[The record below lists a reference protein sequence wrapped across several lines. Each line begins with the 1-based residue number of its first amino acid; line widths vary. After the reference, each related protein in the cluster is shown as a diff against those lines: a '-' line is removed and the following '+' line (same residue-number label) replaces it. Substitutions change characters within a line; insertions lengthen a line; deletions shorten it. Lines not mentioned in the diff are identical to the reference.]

1 MVGSAFG
8 SQSRGPCRSS
18 PQPLRCPFIDEH
30 CVLLCGSVSCACL
43 GKEDMCSC
51 AILLQR
57 FQVSAWPVRV
67 AWTGQPLPLMLVASC
82 WPASGALGSV
92 GLCLV
97 CDHSGLCVPSG
108 SELVLLP
115 RMPRSGLPWPV
126 PPRSAC
132 RGRGRAVCGWGR
144 RERHWWRALCGCI
157 FVDTEISYKL
167 LSLSFLL

>member
-1 MVGSAFG
+1 MVDSAFG
-8 SQSRGPCRSS
+8 SQSRGACRSS

-57 FQVSAWPVRV
+57 FQVSAWSVRV
-67 AWTGQPLPLMLVASC
+67 AWTGQPLQLMLVASC
-82 WPASGALGSV
+82 WPASGALGSL

-97 CDHSGLCVPSG
+97 CNHSGLCVPSG

-115 RMPRSGLPWPV
+115 RMPR
-126 PPRSAC
+126 
-132 RGRGRAVCGWGR
+132 AVCPGLCLPGAPAGGGGVPSAAGGGIGGGR
-144 RERHWWRALCGCI
+144 CVA
-157 FVDTEISYKL
+157 V
-167 LSLSFLL
+167 FL